1 MARRRSAPSTASA
14 SGSALR
20 NEIRFVGDV
29 LGEVLYEQEGAVAY
43 EMVERVRRLAI
54 AERRRHEVRQEE
66 ELVELLAGLPIPQ
79 LQVMARAF
87 TVFALLVNVCESRD
101 EIRARRAPPGS
112 YLERLL
118 ARLAA
123 GGVPKGRVDATLAR
137 LRATIV
143 LTAHP
148 TDATRWT
155 VHSSLARIEAL
166 LERPRSEVRRAL
178 AREITALW
186 QTRFVPHRAPTPVDE
201 VAHAIHR
208 LETVLYEA
216 VPEVERLLALA
227 RARAYGGE
235 ARLPSPPLQVGS
247 WIGGDRDGNPFVT
260 AQVTAE
266 ALRLYRRAVLL
277 CYWREIPP
285 LIEQLTSSTELV
297 AVSPALRRS
306 LEEDLAA
313 LPELRDRVEGRDPH
327 EVYRQKLNAVAVRLE
342 ASLRENDQ
350 MAPPGE
356 LGGYPD
362 AWALQADLDLLVE
375 SLRRHR
381 GGRLAEGRLEALRR
395 KVRQFG
401 LRFVSL
407 DVRQNQAKH
416 RATVSELCCPLEG
429 PLETLAVA
437 RQQTFL
443 EELFLDPA
451 SLHAHDASLSD
462 EAREVVETLGGL
474 RESLDR
480 MRGEPVQ
487 DLIISHT
494 EDPSAVLEL
503 LVLARHAGLVVRK
516 PDGAVE
522 SRVDLVPLFES
533 VEGLERA
540 PASME
545 RLYRSGAYRAQLEA
559 RGMRQQVMLGY
570 SDSAKDGGYL
580 AACWA
585 LQRAQRRLADQA
597 GEFGVELE
605 LFHGRGGTVGRGGG
619 PTHRAILAQPPGSV
633 RGRIKLTEQGEVI
646 ASKYGSLPQATYH
659 LERLLEATLAATLA
673 PERGGATKG
682 PTPAQEEAMAGLAES
697 SRRAYRALVYETPG
711 FVDFFHQA
719 TPIDAI
725 SGLRIGSRPARRKR
739 GADID
744 DLRAIP
750 WNFAWNQCRL
760 LLSSWYGVGAALAGH
775 AARQRREGGPSLR
788 SLYQG
793 WPFFRTVID
802 NLEQVLAKVELRVA
816 DRYAELARELPGAE
830 AIVERIHH
838 DFALAC
844 RGVRAATG
852 QPRLLAGE
860 PTLRRSIAQRT
871 PYLDTLSYIQ
881 VELMRRQRRGRGS
894 KRIDAA
900 LELTVMGISAGLRN
914 TG

>member
-1 MARRRSAPSTASA
+1 MASRRKPTPAP
-14 SGSALR
+14 GSALR

-29 LGEVLYEQEGAVAY
+29 LGEVLYEQEGAAAY

-54 AERRRHEVRQEE
+54 AERRRHEDRREE

-101 EIRARRAPPGS
+101 EIRSRRAPAGAF
-112 YLERLL
+112 LERLL
-118 ARLAA
+118 ARLASEGMDA
-123 GGVPKGRVDATLAR
+123 PKLDAELTR

-166 LERPRSEVRRAL
+166 LDRPRARVRAAL

-186 QTRFVPHRAPTPVDE
+186 QTRFAPHRAPTPVDE
-201 VAHAIHR
+201 VTHAIHR
-208 LETVLYEA
+208 LESVLYEA
-216 VPEVERLLALA
+216 VPEVERMLGAA
-227 RARAYGGE
+227 RARVFGGD
-235 ARLPSPPLQVGS
+235 ARLPAPPLQVGS

-277 CYWREIPP
+277 RYWQEIPP
-285 LIEQLTSSTELV
+285 LIEELTSSTELV
-297 AVSPALRRS
+297 PVSPALRRS
-306 LEEDLAA
+306 LEEDLSA
-313 LPELRDRVEGRDPH
+313 LPVLADRVEGRDPH

-342 ASLRENDQ
+342 ASLRENEE
-350 MAPPGE
+350 MARPGE

-362 AWALQADLDLLVE
+362 AEALQADLDLMVE

-381 GGRLAEGRLEALRR
+381 GGRLTGGRLEALRR
-395 KVRQFG
+395 KVRLFG
-401 LRFVSL
+401 MRFVSL

-416 RATVSELCCPLEG
+416 RATVSELCCPVEG
-429 PLETLAVA
+429 PFEALSLDA
-437 RQQTFL
+437 QQIFL
-443 EELFLDPA
+443 EHLFLDPA
-451 SLHAHDASLSD
+451 DRMVDDASLSD
-462 EAREVVETLGGL
+462 EAREVMETLRGL

-480 MRGEPVQ
+480 LGGEPVQ
-487 DLIISHT
+487 DLVISHP
-494 EDPSAVLEL
+494 EDFSAVLEL
-503 LVLARHAGLVVRK
+503 LVLARHAGLVALR

-522 SRVDLVPLFES
+522 SRVDVVPLFES
-533 VEGLERA
+533 VDGLETA

-545 RLYRSGAYRAQLEA
+545 RLYRSEAYRAQLEA

-585 LQRAQRRLADQA
+585 LQRAQRRLAEQA
-597 GEFGVELE
+597 REFGVALE
-605 LFHGRGGTVGRGGG
+605 MFHGRGGTIGRGGG

-633 RGRIKLTEQGEVI
+633 RGRIKITEQGEVI
-646 ASKYGSLPQATYH
+646 ASKYGSLPQAVYH
-659 LERLLEATLAATLA
+659 LERLLEATLEATLA
-673 PERGGATKG
+673 PERARG
-682 PTPAQEEAMAGLAES
+682 PKPASPAQAAAMEALAAS
-697 SRRAYRALVYETPG
+697 SRRAYRELVYETQG
-711 FVDFFHQA
+711 FVDFFHA
-719 TPIDAI
+719 MTPIDAI
-725 SGLRIGSRPARRKR
+725 SRLRIGSRPARRKP
-739 GADID
+739 GAGIG

-760 LLSSWYGVGAALAGH
+760 LLSSWYGAGAALAGH
-775 AARQRREGGPSLR
+775 DARVRRHGGPTLR
-788 SLYQG
+788 SLYRG
-793 WPFFRTVID
+793 WPFFRSVID
-802 NLEQVLAKVELRVA
+802 NLEQVLAKVELRIA
-816 DRYAELARELPGAE
+816 DRYAALAAHVPEAE
-830 AIVERIHH
+830 AILGRIRH
-838 DFALAC
+838 DFTLAC

-852 QPRLLAGE
+852 QPRLLAGD
-860 PTLRRSIAQRT
+860 PDLRRSIAQRT

-894 KRIDAA
+894 PRLEAA
-900 LELTVMGISAGLRN
+900 LELTVSGISAGLRN